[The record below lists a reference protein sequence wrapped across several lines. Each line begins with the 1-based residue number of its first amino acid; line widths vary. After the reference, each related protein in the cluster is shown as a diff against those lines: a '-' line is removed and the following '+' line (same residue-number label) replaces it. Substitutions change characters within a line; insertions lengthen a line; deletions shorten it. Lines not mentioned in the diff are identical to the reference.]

1 MYTTKLYFYYIKT
14 DIKIEN
20 TNRFNQ
26 KKFLNYHSLFST
38 LNLWKKLKTLFFI
51 INNIKLIFQ
60 KQKLSYYN
68 NIYKKKYS

>member
-38 LNLWKKLKTLFFI
+38 LNL
-51 INNIKLIFQ
+51 
-60 KQKLSYYN
+60 
-68 NIYKKKYS
+68 